1 MQKLAGNYRKTTL
14 RWAAGVLAGSAMFV
28 VGGATSA
35 AAATPATVPDRA
47 PEAVSALVENHWKYC
62 QASVTRHGRTYGH
75 MVVGKRKHGGTW
87 RVKRL
92 GGHIHYSRS
101 TRPAVYRLHGK
112 CAKTLGGLFHHRHH
126 GHHGHHHGHHMHH
139 HHHAMPVRHIHHHH
153 TQVRVV
159 PRGSAGTGAGGS
171 MHLNTALLTGGAALG
186 LSGLALMVIPGR
198 RRTTDLG

>member
-1 MQKLAGNYRKTTL
+1 MQKLAGNYRKTAL

-35 AAATPATVPDRA
+35 AAATPAAMPDRA
-47 PEAVSALVENHWKYC
+47 PTVVSAIVENHWKYC
-62 QASVTRHGRTYGH
+62 QARVTRHGRTYGH

-92 GGHIHYSRS
+92 GGHIHYSRF

-126 GHHGHHHGHHMHH
+126 GHHHHGHHGHH
-139 HHHAMPVRHIHHHH
+139 HHHARPVHIHHHH
-153 TQVRVV
+153 HNQVRVV

-171 MHLNTALLTGGAALG
+171 MHLNSALLTGGAALG